1 MMKRSRILAS
11 MSVLCVAAMALAQSA
26 DFDAYASNIA
36 ILMDRTIQKELKV
49 DEEQRGRLNKHAEWF
64 NSGSEKMAKDFEA
77 KRKEND
83 EAKPPQAE
91 AAKMED
97 EFKKRV
103 LRELKS
109 MQLKRLRELTLQ
121 ATGPIVLLDERV
133 AKQVKVSDSQ
143 LKKLRGA
150 HEAGQAMVA
159 AIEQRAFAPVLKKY
173 KDLKPE
179 GEAAQ
184 KKAAEALNKDM
195 GRARQAAGPLLNLVG
210 NSYGR
215 VMQATLSDTQKK
227 EFRAL
232 LGEPFKAPAAE

>member
-1 MMKRSRILAS
+1 MKRSRILAS
-11 MSVLCVAAMALAQSA
+11 LGVAAVAAVALAQSA
-26 DFDAYASNIA
+26 DFDAYASNIM

-49 DEEQRGRLNKHAEWF
+49 DEEQRGRLNKHADWF
-64 NSGSEKMAKDFEA
+64 NSGSEKLAKEFEA
-77 KRKEND
+77 KRKENAD
-83 EAKPPQAE
+83 AKPPQAE

-109 MQLKRLRELTLQ
+109 LQLKRLRELTLQ

-133 AKQVKVSDSQ
+133 AKEIKVSDGQ

-179 GEAAQ
+179 GEEAQ

-195 GRARQAAGPLLNLVG
+195 ARARQAVAPLLNLVG
-210 NSYGR
+210 SSYGR
-215 VMQATLSDTQKK
+215 VMQTTLTDAQKK
-227 EFRAL
+227 DFRAL
-232 LGEPFKAPAAE
+232 LGEPYKAPAAE